1 MGRYTISVKQN
12 TQYFYDVNK
21 REKMNKVQSWLFE

>member
-1 MGRYTISVKQN
+1 MERYIISMEQN

-21 REKMNKVQSWLFE
+21 REKINKVQSWLFE